1 MVCMCSS
8 CFQDKIN
15 GRAFHSSC
23 RNQPEWNK
31 SWWGNKGSN
40 PLAMVLSS
48 QRWPWLIMFVSS
60 TLQALYCT
68 RRTCLQFFYISFA
81 PMWIVFSFIL
91 LLQIL
96 AHVSP
101 KPAIKPSEEE
111 YADAA
116 PANFGPPV
124 FGNHICFLSEETF
137 APNYPE
143 VLFSSLGCCI
153 L

>member
-60 TLQALYCT
+60 TLQA

-116 PANFGPPV
+116 PANFCPPV